1 MKTIKIGIFC
11 SLLLLIH
18 ACSHPIEIEGEGDVS
33 SNFGRSCTL
42 EDSLTVP
49 VPDNCALNL
58 VVNDYFDT
66 YTATPRTGWQ
76 FTRWENYCTDAV
88 DNTCTFN
95 FTADQVRPAWFKT
108 LPPLVAVFTLEGD
121 VDCSNILPGS
131 NFADEMLC
139 AHNARRGTFPT
150 PTPVP
155 AIPDLEW
162 DPALADIAADYAAQC
177 IWAHN
182 ASRSDTYPGYVGE
195 NLALSVG
202 LPVSSLVESAITG
215 WVEGEMDDY
224 DYANNSCSGV
234 CGHYT
239 QVVWRDTQKVGC
251 AVQQCETFTGLGS
264 SWDNGHITVCNYS
277 PGGNY
282 IGELPY

>member
-1 MKTIKIGIFC
+1 M
-11 SLLLLIH
+11 
-18 ACSHPIEIEGEGDVS
+18 
-33 SNFGRSCTL
+33 
-42 EDSLTVP
+42 
-49 VPDNCALNL
+49 
-58 VVNDYFDT
+58 
-66 YTATPRTGWQ
+66 
-76 FTRWENYCTDAV
+76 
-88 DNTCTFN
+88 
-95 FTADQVRPAWFKT
+95 
-108 LPPLVAVFTLEGD
+108 
-121 VDCSNILPGS
+121 
-131 NFADEMLC
+131 
-139 AHNARRGTFPT
+139 
-150 PTPVP
+150 
-155 AIPDLEW
+155 
-162 DPALADIAADYAAQC
+162 
-177 IWAHN
+177 
-182 ASRSDTYPGYVGE
+182 GE

-215 WVEGEMDDY
+215 WVEGEMDNY